1 VGRLLCYTS
10 RMKKVWDRLGI
21 TFSTACVIHCVAV
34 AFLPFFFPALSVY
47 VHSTWV
53 HVFVGFIIL
62 FTSPLAFIPGY
73 RKHGLTWILG
83 VAVAG
88 LFFIMMGV
96 LLEGKVSDQVSHGV
110 SIIGSLFL
118 VFAHAKNLQHS
129 HKHHHQCC

>member
-1 VGRLLCYTS
+1 MS

-21 TFSTACVIHCVAV
+21 TFSTACVIHCIVV
-34 AFLPFFFPALSVY
+34 AFLPLFFPALSIY
-47 VHSTWV
+47 NHSTWV
-53 HVFVGFIIL
+53 HIAVGFIIL
-62 FTSPLAFIPGY
+62 FTSPLAFVPGF

-83 VAVAG
+83 VAVTG

-96 LLEGKVSDQVSHGV
+96 LLEGSVTDQTSHGI
-110 SIIGSLFL
+110 SILGSLFL